1 MSEDKST
8 IPAFVQA
15 CHKVAEYGL
24 VSCSSGN
31 LSWRVEP
38 NVALL
43 SASGSWLAE
52 LNEDQVAM
60 CDINTGRSL
69 NDKIPTCESVF
80 HLGILKNRPEMN
92 VVLHFQS
99 PYAAA
104 IACGET
110 ANLNFN
116 MTIEVPI
123 YIGTPAVVPYLPP
136 GTPELAESVVDA
148 FKETQTHLA
157 ILKNHGLVTVGK
169 DFNDAIQKAVFFEL
183 ACRIIQ
189 TNPKAKPLDADRVK
203 QLHVED
209 AKA

>member
-1 MSEDKST
+1 MPEDKSIIT
-8 IPAFVQA
+8 AFVEA

-52 LNEDQVAM
+52 LTQDQAAA
-60 CDINTGRSL
+60 CDINTGHCI
-69 NDKIPTCESVF
+69 NGKVPTCESVF
-80 HLGILKNRPEMN
+80 HLGILKNRPDMN

-110 ANLNFN
+110 GNLNFN
-116 MTIEVPI
+116 MTIEVPV
-123 YIGTPAVVPYLPP
+123 YIGMPTVVPYLPP
-136 GTPELAESVVDA
+136 GSPELAESVVDA
-148 FKETQTHLA
+148 FKETQMHLA
-157 ILKNHGLVTVGK
+157 ILRNHGLVTVGK

-183 ACRIIQ
+183 ACRISL
-189 TNPKAKPLDADRVK
+189 TNPNAKPLDADRVK
-203 QLHVED
+203 QLHAEG